1 MEMKVLF
8 LFSATILQRASAN
21 FLCFCNFL
29 HPYGSFLYECPSRTS
44 QVIGIIYPPENTDHY
59 VDLSSPHCVAAF
71 NAQAPDGWV
80 AIYYN
85 SNNLNKLGYMQKD
98 SGFLDRQCPG
108 TLSFN
113 VHNIVKSTKCV
124 HQIGAIPG
132 LVLPTPAA
140 PHSTPQ
146 PTPRPIVWVTLP
158 TVPILPIKP
167 IQSSTCDGVRLEK
180 GIAQMSTVFNADSRH
195 CPNSAIA
202 DEEGVVM
209 AYCKAPE
216 VKKWK
221 RQAHIMSDC
230 TSIPKYSPVSFFKGD
245 AILGGT
251 KSGIFVECTATS
263 FVIARQLC
271 SNMFLEKVSVPS
283 FLARYYYVIQW

>member
-1 MEMKVLF
+1 MKMKIVF
-8 LFSATILQRASAN
+8 LFAAAFLQKASAN

-29 HPYGSFLYECPSRTS
+29 HPYGSYLYECPSQTS
-44 QVIGIIYPPENTDHY
+44 KLIGIIYPPENTDHY

-85 SNNLNKLGYMQKD
+85 SDNVNRLGYMQKD
-98 SGFLDRQCPG
+98 SGFLDMQCPG
-108 TLSFN
+108 SLSFN
-113 VHNIVKSTKCV
+113 VQNIVKSSQCV
-124 HQIGAIPG
+124 HHIGTIPG
-132 LVLPTPAA
+132 LVLPTPAS
-140 PHSTPQ
+140 HSTPQ
-146 PTPRPIVWVTLP
+146 PTKRPIIWVTLP
-158 TVPILPIKP
+158 TAPPQP
-167 IQSSTCDGVRLEK
+167 IQTSTCDGVRLEI

-216 VKKWK
+216 VNKWK

-230 TSIPKYSPVSFFKGD
+230 RSIPKYSPVSYFKGD
-245 AILGGT
+245 AMLGGT

-271 SNMFLEKVSVPS
+271 SNMYLEKVSIPP